1 MQPYRPPL
9 NIAFRIKLNILNLYK
24 IVLRRISQDFHLPY
38 ILFFFQTLSVS
49 IYWVT
54 IMNLSKRK
62 QRWIKHDFYPWI
74 RLSFIRLTRLGVALQ
89 LNVTY
94 FTNVDTENLN
104 DLQWSNKI
112 VSDKT
117 CPESWQMF
125 QYLLWS
131 RNFKTPTWC
140 YLFFPKKESQHPSCA
155 TWHYNNS

>member
-9 NIAFRIKLNILNLYK
+9 DTAFRIKLNILNLYK

-74 RLSFIRLTRLGVALQ
+74 SLSFIRLTRLGVP
-89 LNVTY
+89 NTVECRHRKRKW
-94 FTNVDTENLN
+94 FTMVSQN
-104 DLQWSNKI
+104 
-112 VSDKT
+112 SDKT
-117 CPESWQMF
+117 GPGSWQMF

-140 YLFFPKKESQHPSCA
+140 YLFFPKKENQHPSCA